1 MNKIPTRL
9 RTYYVFENENI
20 VDKHRQKLTYNSA
33 KIKYHNFLDIIATK
47 YFSDFHT
54 KRKLTMH

>member
-1 MNKIPTRL
+1 MYLK
-9 RTYYVFENENI
+9 NENI

-54 KRKLTMH
+54 KKKINNALSVLFTFYQQK